1 MKYHISVLVV
11 TMLACN
17 KPPVIAPPTPQTSWI
32 DLDTHSDT
40 IITNVNNYRS
50 IVYYASKNW
59 QQSADTSLT
68 HGYRLVAVR
77 YGDSILV
84 KPLNDPST
92 DYNGPFILKVN
103 EGNDKLTA
111 QNFINTVTDNPAKTF
126 ILLH

>member
-1 MKYHISVLVV
+1 MKYLLYCFAI

-17 KPPVIAPPTPQTSWI
+17 KQPALAPPTPQTSWI

-40 IITNVNNYRS
+40 IITNINNHSS
-50 IVYYASKNW
+50 ILYYASKNW

-68 HGYRLVAVR
+68 HGYRFVAIR

-92 DYNGPFILKVN
+92 NYDGPFILKIN
-103 EGNDKLTA
+103 EGDDTLTA
-111 QNFINTVTDNPAKTF
+111 QNFIDTAGN
-126 ILLH
+126 